1 MNKMVFERNG
11 KTIVRVNKAK
21 ARKMYNN
28 GIDVLFI
35 PCNLRPDSP
44 YMLGAW
50 ENINLGDEKIPFEKL
65 VDYFEIYNCIDSE
78 TGKYTAFYIEKEEN

>member
-1 MNKMVFERNG
+1 MNNMVFERNG
-11 KTIVRVNKAK
+11 KTIVRINKTM
-21 ARKMYNN
+21 ARKLYNN

-44 YMLGAW
+44 YGLGIW

-65 VDYFEIYNCIDSE
+65 VNHFEIYNCIDSE
-78 TGKYTAFYIEKEEN
+78 TGKYTAFYIEKED